1 MDAATIQV
9 NAIRLNVP
17 MPGTPK
23 PAPMDLTNKIYYV
36 EFHASDLGKTK
47 AFFEKVFGW
56 TFTDY
61 GPDYTSFT
69 DGQIAG
75 GFFRSDKR
83 ASKDAGSV
91 LVVILNAALEET
103 LKRVVEH
110 GGKVTQEIF
119 SYPGGRRFHFTE
131 PSGNELSVCAES

>member
-1 MDAATIQV
+1 MDAATVQV

-23 PAPMDLTNKIYYV
+23 SAPMDLTNKIYYI

-61 GPDYTSFT
+61 GPDYTSFA

-75 GFFRSDKR
+75 GFARSNKR
-83 ASKDAGSV
+83 SSQAACGA
-91 LVVILNAALEET
+91 LTVIFNQRLEET
-103 LKRVVEH
+103 LAKVVAH
-110 GGKVTQEIF
+110 GGKITQEIF

-131 PSGNELSVCAES
+131 PSGNELSVCCEA